1 MTARQRQ
8 NLLQYLGYYEGSIDG
23 IYGPQTK
30 QAVED
35 FQRDCGGIGVD
46 GVAGA
51 QTDAAILNAVA
62 KGQAARKQTGSFWE
76 KIRHFTRD
84 EAYIGCPCGKCGGF
98 PVEPTERLML
108 AADAVREY
116 FGSPMIPTSTVR
128 CQSHNAA
135 VGGVWNSRH
144 MEGRAMDFYVKGI
157 PGEQVLDFVRTL
169 SPGYAYIIGGDA
181 VHMDF

>member
-1 MTARQRQ
+1 MTVKQRQ
-8 NLLQYLGYYEGSIDG
+8 NLLQYLGYYQGSIDG

-30 QAVED
+30 QAVEN

-62 KGQAARKQTGSFWE
+62 KGQGDQKQTGTFWDE
-76 KIRHFTRD
+76 IRHFTRD

-108 AADAVREY
+108 AADAVREH
-116 FGSPMIPTSTVR
+116 FGSPLIPTSTVR
-128 CQSHNAA
+128 CKDHNAA

-144 MEGRAMDFYVKGI
+144 MEGRAMDFYVKGVD
-157 PGEQVLDFVRTL
+157 GSTVLDFVRTL
-169 SPGYAYIIGGDA
+169 NPGYAYIISGDA